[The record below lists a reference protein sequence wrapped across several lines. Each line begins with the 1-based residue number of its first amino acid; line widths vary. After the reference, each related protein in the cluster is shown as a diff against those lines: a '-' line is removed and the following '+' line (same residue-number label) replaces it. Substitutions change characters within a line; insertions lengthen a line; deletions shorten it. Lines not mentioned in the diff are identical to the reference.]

1 MAVPH
6 NELQADWDYII
17 AGAGSAGSVLAN
29 RLSADPANNV
39 LLLEGGGRDNWI
51 WFHIPVG
58 YLFAMGNPRADW
70 LYVTEAQ
77 NGLNGRKLPY
87 PRGRV
92 LGGCSA
98 INGMLYLRGQSADY
112 DHWRQIGLPGW
123 SWSDVLPLFR
133 EVEDHADGADDFH
146 GAGGEWRVEHPRI
159 RWDLLD
165 RIADAAEQAGIPRVD
180 DFNTGDNFGISYFQV
195 NQKRGRRWSASRGFL
210 DPVRH
215 RANLKIET
223 GALVDRV
230 VVEAGKAV
238 GIAYRKDGR
247 EIVARASGEVILA
260 AGAVAS
266 PAILERSG
274 IGNGEIL
281 RVQGIETVAHLPGVG
296 ENLQDHLQIRPIYR
310 VEGIRTLNTDYHNL
324 FRRAMMGVNY
334 ALFRRGPMTAA
345 PSQMGAFAYSAPHYD
360 TPNVEF
366 HFQPMSLDS
375 WDSGLHP
382 FAAFT
387 ASICNLR
394 PTSRGSVHLKSA
406 DPLDAPS
413 ISPNYLSTDDDR
425 RVAVE
430 SLKLAR
436 RIVAQPA
443 LAPYKPEEYKPGAH
457 IHADEDLVVAAGDI
471 ATTIFH
477 PVATAKMGPADDAMA
492 VLDERLRVRGIS
504 GLRVIDASA
513 MPEITSGNTNSPTI
527 MIATKGARMVLEDAR
542 R

>member
-29 RLSADPANNV
+29 RLSADPANKV

-70 LYVTEAQ
+70 LYLTEAQ
-77 NGLNGRKLPY
+77 KGLNGRKLPY

-112 DHWRQIGLPGW
+112 DHWRQLGLPGW
-123 SWSDVLPLFR
+123 SWSDVLPLFK

-195 NQKRGRRWSASRGFL
+195 NQKRGRRWSAARGFL

-247 EIVARASGEVILA
+247 EIIARASGEVILA
-260 AGAVAS
+260 AGAVSS

-281 RVQGIETVAHLPGVG
+281 RAHGIETTAHLPGVG

-310 VEGIRTLNTDYHNL
+310 VDGIRTLNTDYHNL

-345 PSQMGAFAYSAPHYD
+345 PSQMGAFAYSAPQYD

-406 DPLDAPS
+406 DPSAPPS
-413 ISPNYLSTDDDR
+413 IAPNYLSTDEDR

-436 RIVAQPA
+436 KIAAQPA
-443 LAPYKPEEYKPGAH
+443 LAPYRPEEYKPGAH
-457 IHADEDLVVAAGDI
+457 IRSDEDLVVAAGDI

-477 PVATAKMGPADDAMA
+477 PVATARMGPADDAMA